1 MKVYGP
7 DFFKDF
13 HCIGSSCLD
22 NCCRMGWDIEI
33 DDDTYSYY
41 SSIGNGICSHI
52 SSDGNEHYIM
62 QENGQCPFL
71 NEKGLCSLLLGYGEE
86 HISQICAQHPR
97 FYQWFGGCMEA
108 GTGLCC
114 EESAR
119 LWLEHAGKISFCE
132 WETDEEDDDLAF
144 DAQMLEAVRNAREV
158 LFDLMQCDELTF
170 SQKMK
175 ALLIF
180 GLNAQD
186 MGAEDDPECY
196 NELAQVFSDTEKVKE
211 LVGQL
216 GESTQEEM
224 TVACFDVLSC
234 FEELDYMKG
243 VFPGAISRIK
253 SRLDSI
259 TANAGAFDKACPEV
273 SKQLCA
279 VGVYNIFRYF
289 IECASGAQCLPIMVS
304 SILNMWFIRMWDIL
318 MWLEDRESFG
328 ITAQINAVKE
338 YSKEVEYSDN
348 TDALWECAYTDSRLS
363 ADRLAKIAE
372 V

>member
-1 MKVYGP
+1 
-7 DFFKDF
+7 
-13 HCIGSSCLD
+13 
-22 NCCRMGWDIEI
+22 
-33 DDDTYSYY
+33 
-41 SSIGNGICSHI
+41 
-52 SSDGNEHYIM
+52 
-62 QENGQCPFL
+62 
-71 NEKGLCSLLLGYGEE
+71 
-86 HISQICAQHPR
+86 
-97 FYQWFGGCMEA
+97 
-108 GTGLCC
+108 
-114 EESAR
+114 
-119 LWLEHAGKISFCE
+119 
-132 WETDEEDDDLAF
+132 
-144 DAQMLEAVRNAREV
+144 
-158 LFDLMQCDELTF
+158 MQCSELTL
-170 SQKMK
+170 SLKMK

-224 TVACFDVLSC
+224 TGACFDVLSC

-253 SRLDSI
+253 SRLDII

-318 MWLEDRESFG
+318 MWLEDKDSFC
-328 ITAQINAVKE
+328 TKAQINAVKE